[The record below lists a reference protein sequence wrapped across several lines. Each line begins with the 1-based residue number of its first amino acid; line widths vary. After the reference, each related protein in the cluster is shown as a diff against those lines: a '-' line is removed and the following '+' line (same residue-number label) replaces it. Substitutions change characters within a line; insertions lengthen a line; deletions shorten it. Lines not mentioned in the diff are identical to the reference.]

1 MALPTPSSL
10 PDRPSV
16 TPGATGL
23 LVGLTLTAALLV
35 ASGSVETAAAGA
47 VPLVALALVCAYA
60 VDTAL
65 QWGRW
70 LDEVTSD
77 RPDTPIERLRSGRG
91 RRTPLSAPGDGTD
104 GAGSARRNAGR
115 TETDPVARARERYVR
130 GELDERGFERELE
143 AALAAETDGP
153 SAPGAATPADAADAR
168 TERGAER

>member
-10 PDRPSV
+10 PDRPSA

-47 VPLVALALVCAYA
+47 VPLVVLALVCAYA

-70 LDEVTSD
+70 LDEVTRD
-77 RPDTPIERLRSGRG
+77 RPDTPIERLRGGRG
-91 RRTPLSAPGDGTD
+91 RRTPLSVPGDDTD
-104 GAGSARRNAGR
+104 GGGNAGL

-130 GELDERGFERELE
+130 GELDELGFERELE
-143 AALAAETDGP
+143 AALAAETGTETDDP
-153 SAPGAATPADAADAR
+153 SAPGTATPADAADAR
-168 TERGAER
+168 TERGAE